1 MSATQ
6 AMQAGVEQRV
16 RQELSIKRIVI
27 GLLLAAFSIGTVFAA
42 PLYGL
47 LVLSIALLSA
57 FEFARLT
64 QRAGAA
70 ASLSVVIPAI
80 FLYIV
85 LSYFHLIDRFESGLI
100 AIIVL
105 GAMMAAFAAGVD
117 RFTVRWGMTM
127 MAALY
132 LGKLPAYL
140 VALRQ
145 AHNGGA
151 FTLWFI
157 IIVALTDVVGMLVG
171 LRFGRTPLAPK
182 FSPGKT
188 WEGAVGAFIV
198 ATIAGTALGFVPR
211 LGVPW
216 WLGLIF
222 SASVSIAAQ
231 MGDLAESALKRNAQ
245 VKDSGQLIAGH
256 GGVLDRFDSYFV
268 AGVVAYAVLFF
279 AGRA

>member
-47 LVLSIALLSA
+47 LVLTIALLSA

-64 QRAGAA
+64 QRAGAE
-70 ASLSVVIPAI
+70 ASLPVTIPAI

-100 AIIVL
+100 VIIML
-105 GAMMAAFAAGVD
+105 AAMMAAFAAGVD
-117 RFTVRWGMTM
+117 RFAVRWGMTM

-198 ATIAGTALGFVPR
+198 ATLAGTALGLVPR
-211 LGVPW
+211 VGVPW